1 MIYVENVSAKQKK
14 KKNNTRFFSEK
25 KNPLRQDGYTKK
37 ARERKKIAHGLGV
50 PAFVKSPPNTPPLAA
65 RLFIIKR
72 RATPSGKSA
81 RLFIYIAK
89 KDFSKASQRNLIKRR
104 VRAIFRVTAKK
115 FAGDSFYIYIKPG
128 GKLLFKEIKAEI
140 ESYIKKT
147 QKQ

>member
-65 RLFIIKR
+65 RLFIIKGSPP
-72 RATPSGKSA
+72 AF
-81 RLFIYIAK
+81 LFPLLRK
-89 KDFSKASQRNLIKRR
+89 
-104 VRAIFRVTAKK
+104 IFRKRHR
-115 FAGDSFYIYIKPG
+115 
-128 GKLLFKEIKAEI
+128 EIL
-140 ESYIKKT
+140 
-147 QKQ
+147 